1 MSKGGSMAAVVS
13 GVVVLAGG
21 VAAGLVS
28 ARARRENPC
37 AAGSYAPRDD
47 SARDPLTRRLRQGY
61 ASVEIAV
68 WLDDTDRLLVGGSRD
83 YTDPGAE
90 LERLILRPLADRIE
104 AFVGR
109 VYADSA
115 APFRLVIAID
125 EPDPERLDRAYERLE
140 AHLAD
145 HPDAFTRLVDGVVR
159 PGPVTVLLTGRH
171 MPRLALTGAAQ
182 RRTFADGTFADLGPW
197 GAPPTVAP
205 LLSEPWSQHFD
216 WDGRREMPADE
227 RNALHRLVAA
237 AHAEG
242 RQVHFAG
249 LPERGWR
256 VREAFWCELAAAGV
270 DLITT
275 TRPRA
280 LANFLRGYGKPAPA
294 LATVA
299 HPRPVRRTVAVPVQ
313 ASVHRSPR
321 RGAGRPATVPA
332 QAGTSAR
339 HRVSRSSGAARVGTP

>member
-1 MSKGGSMAAVVS
+1 MAAVVS
-13 GVVVLAGG
+13 GVVVVAGG

-28 ARARRENPC
+28 ARARRQHPC
-37 AAGSYAPRDD
+37 TAGAYAPRDAAD
-47 SARDPLTRRLRQGY
+47 RDPLTRRLRQGY
-61 ASVEIAV
+61 AGVEIVV
-68 WLDDTDRLLVGGSRD
+68 WLDDTDRLLVGGLRD
-83 YTDPGAE
+83 FTDPGAE
-90 LERLILRPLADRIE
+90 LERLILRPLADRI
-104 AFVGR
+104 ATLDGR
-109 VYADSA
+109 VYADSPS
-115 APFRLVIAID
+115 PFRLVIAID
-125 EPDPERLDRAYERLE
+125 EPDPQRLERAYERLE
-140 AHLAD
+140 MQLGG
-145 HPDAFTRLVDGVVR
+145 HPDVFTRCVDGVVQT
-159 PGPVTVLLTGRH
+159 GPVTVLLTGEH
-171 MPRLALTGAAQ
+171 VPRLALAGAAE

-197 GAPPTVAP
+197 GVPPTVAP
-205 LLSEPWSQHFD
+205 LLSEPWSQRFD

-242 RQVHFAG
+242 RQVHFAD

-313 ASVHRSPR
+313 TTVHRPPR
-321 RGAGRPATVPA
+321 RAGGRLATVPA
-332 QAGTSAR
+332 QVGTSAR
-339 HRVSRSSGAARVGTP
+339 HRVSRSGGAARVGTQ

>member
-1 MSKGGSMAAVVS
+1 MAAVVS
-13 GVVVLAGG
+13 GVVVVAGG

-37 AAGSYAPRDD
+37 AAGAYAPRDD
-47 SARDPLTRRLRQGY
+47 SARDPLSRRLRQGY

-68 WLDDTDRLLVGGSRD
+68 WLDDGDRLLVGGSRD

-90 LERLILRPLADRIE
+90 LDRLILRPLANRIE
-104 AFVGR
+104 ALGGR

-115 APFRLVIAID
+115 APFRLAIAID
-125 EPDPERLDRAYERLE
+125 EPDPQRLERAYKRLE
-140 AHLAD
+140 AQLRA
-145 HPDAFTRLVDGVVR
+145 HPDAFTRLVDGVVW
-159 PGPVTVLLTGRH
+159 PGPVTVLLTGEHR
-171 MPRLALTGAAQ
+171 PRLALAGAAE

-197 GAPPTVAP
+197 GSPPTVSP
-205 LLSEPWSQHFD
+205 LLSEPWSQRFD

-299 HPRPVRRTVAVPVQ
+299 HPRPVRRTVAVPAQ
-313 ASVHRSPR
+313 ASVHRSAR
-321 RGAGRPATVPA
+321 RGSGRPAAAPA
-332 QAGTSAR
+332 QAGASAR
-339 HRVSRSSGAARVGTP
+339 HRGSRSSGAARVGTP

>member
-1 MSKGGSMAAVVS
+1 MAAVVS

-28 ARARRENPC
+28 TRARRENPC
-37 AAGSYAPRDD
+37 AAGAYAPRDAA
-47 SARDPLTRRLRQGY
+47 ARDPLSRRLRQGY
-61 ASVEIAV
+61 ASVEIVV

-90 LERLILRPLADRIE
+90 LDRLILRPLADRIGT
-104 AFVGR
+104 FHGR
-109 VYADSA
+109 VYADSP

-125 EPDPERLDRAYERLE
+125 EPDPHRLERAYGRLE
-140 AHLAD
+140 AQLGE
-145 HPDAFTRLVDGVVR
+145 HPEVFTRVVDGAVR
-159 PGPVTVLLTGRH
+159 TGPVTVLLTGDH
-171 MPRLALTGAAQ
+171 MPPLALAGAGQ

-205 LLSEPWSQHFD
+205 LLSEPWSERFD

-280 LANFLRGYGKPAPA
+280 LANFLRGYGTPAPA

-313 ASVHRSPR
+313 TSVHRSAR
-321 RGAGRPATVPA
+321 RAGGRPATVPA
-332 QAGTSAR
+332 QVGTPAR
-339 HRVSRSSGAARVGTP
+339 HRVSRPGGATRVGTP

>member
-1 MSKGGSMAAVVS
+1 MAAVVS

-28 ARARRENPC
+28 ARARREFPC
-37 AAGSYAPRDD
+37 AAGAYAPRDD
-47 SARDPLTRRLRQGY
+47 TARDPMTRRLRQGY

-83 YTDPGAE
+83 FTDPGAE
-90 LERLILRPLADRIE
+90 LGHLVLRQLVDRIA
-104 AFVGR
+104 AFDGR
-109 VYADSA
+109 VYPDSPG
-115 APFRLVIAID
+115 PFRLVIAID
-125 EPDPERLDRAYERLE
+125 EPDAHRLERAYERLE
-140 AHLAD
+140 ARLAD
-145 HPDAFTRLVDGVVR
+145 YPDAFTRLVDGVVE
-159 PGPVTVLLTGRH
+159 PGPVTVLLTGQH

-182 RRTFADGTFADLGPW
+182 RRTFTDGTFADLGPW

-205 LLSEPWSQHFD
+205 LLSEPWSQRFD

-227 RNALHRLVAA
+227 RDALHRLVAA

-275 TRPRA
+275 ARPRA
-280 LANFLRGYGKPAPA
+280 LANFLQGYGKPAPA
-294 LATVA
+294 LAIAT
-299 HPRPVRRTVAVPVQ
+299 HPRPVPRRVAVPVQ
-313 ASVHRSPR
+313 ASVHRSAR
-321 RGAGRPATVPA
+321 RSTTGPTTVPVPTA
-332 QAGTSAR
+332 TTAR
-339 HRVSRSSGAARVGTP
+339 HRVSRSGGAARVGAP

>member
-1 MSKGGSMAAVVS
+1 MAAVVS

-47 SARDPLTRRLRQGY
+47 GARDPLTRRLRQGY
-61 ASVEIAV
+61 ASVEIVV
-68 WLDDTDRLLVGGSRD
+68 WLDDTDRLLVGGLRD

-90 LERLILRPLADRIE
+90 LERLILRPLADRVE
-104 AFVGR
+104 AFGGR
-109 VYADSA
+109 VYADSV

-125 EPDPERLDRAYERLE
+125 EPDPERRDRAYERLE
-140 AHLAD
+140 SQLAA
-145 HPDAFTRLVDGVVR
+145 HPDAFTRVVDGVVQ

-171 MPRLALTGAAQ
+171 MPRLALTGAVQ

-205 LLSEPWSQHFD
+205 LLSERWSQRFD

-249 LPERGWR
+249 LPERRWR

-299 HPRPVRRTVAVPVQ
+299 HPRPVRRTVAVPAQ
-313 ASVHRSPR
+313 PSVHRPPR

-332 QAGTSAR
+332 QTGTSAR
-339 HRVSRSSGAARVGTP
+339 HRVSRSGGAARVGAP

>member
-1 MSKGGSMAAVVS
+1 MAAVVS
-13 GVVVLAGG
+13 GAVVLAGG

-28 ARARRENPC
+28 TRARRESPC
-37 AAGSYAPRDD
+37 AAGAYAPRDD
-47 SARDPLTRRLRQGY
+47 GARDPLSRRLRQGY
-61 ASVEIAV
+61 ASVEIVV
-68 WLDDTDRLLVGGSRD
+68 WLDDSERLLVGGSRD

-90 LERLILRPLADRIE
+90 LDRLILRPLADRVE
-104 AFVGR
+104 ALAGR

-125 EPDPERLDRAYERLE
+125 EPDPQRLERAYERLE
-140 AHLAD
+140 AQLRG
-145 HPDAFTRLVDGVVR
+145 HPHVFTRLVDGAMR
-159 PGPVTVLLTGRH
+159 PCPVTVLLTGEH
-171 MPRLALTGAAQ
+171 IPRLALAGAAE

-205 LLSEPWSQHFD
+205 LLSEPWAQRFD

-242 RQVHFAG
+242 RQVHFAD

-299 HPRPVRRTVAVPVQ
+299 HPRPVRRTVAVPAQ
-313 ASVHRSPR
+313 APVHRPAR
-321 RGAGRPATVPA
+321 RGPGRPATVPA
-332 QAGTSAR
+332 QAGMPVR
-339 HRVSRSSGAARVGTP
+339 HPGNRSSRAARVGAP